1 MAGRVGGASPN
12 RCGSVLSRTA
22 PDTADVG
29 KPRIDGGSAGTLP
42 WRRFGLAVQASGTGD
57 QGRGSMSRHGGVLLR
72 ARRARRLVLAALG
85 AATLVVAQAASG
97 VSAGVTPPVTAAA
110 ASGSTGHPNR
120 FNPAPAGKPV
130 NHLPAPPATPKPP
143 TSLGPPRIPP
153 VPMRPALVA
162 LDPASGG
169 QAGEPPAGAAGDA
182 EAPDVPGP
190 AAHPAGADAAGAGG
204 AGPGVRWALRG
215 QRRGAGAD

>member
-1 MAGRVGGASPN
+1 
-12 RCGSVLSRTA
+12 
-22 PDTADVG
+22 
-29 KPRIDGGSAGTLP
+29 
-42 WRRFGLAVQASGTGD
+42 
-57 QGRGSMSRHGGVLLR
+57 MSRHGGVLLR
-72 ARRARRLVLAALG
+72 ARWSRRLVLAALG
-85 AATLVVAQAASG
+85 ATTLVVAQAASG

-169 QAGEPPAGAAGDA
+169 HFVGSDGALELTAPAGAVTAA
-182 EAPDVPGP
+182 DVK
-190 AAHPAGADAAGAGG
+190 AAGGGLSLLVRQVLPASGSNAGG
-204 AGPGVRWALRG
+204 SGHYTFGTWLV
-215 QRRGAGAD
+215 QVVDGAGRPTARGRRQPLDGRR